1 MNLLNAKQNEWEKK
15 RKSFEIWKIQNFRS
29 DRIKLIINNFIISRF
44 FYLPY
49 SLSMW
54 NDQIESDIG
63 SFHSLIFS
71 PFLLSSNLI
80 EWSSSWIKLFRSL
93 WLIYHQTFCWQQLD
107 LIELS
112 VNLSLFC
119 ISIALFP
126 FHLNSYDFSRFV
138 TVDWNQSIVEFLT
151 KKNIA
156 SLISSIVS
164 S

>member
-1 MNLLNAKQNEWEKK
+1 MLSKTNEKK
-15 RKSFEIWKIQNFRS
+15 KENHSKSERYRIFDLIELNWSLIISLFQDFFICRIVCRCGTIKLNQIS
-29 DRIKLIINNFIISRF
+29 DRSIHWF
-44 FYLPY
+44 
-49 SLSMW
+49 
-54 NDQIESDIG
+54 
-63 SFHSLIFS
+63 FS